1 MILAI
6 IEGLVL
12 SLAVAGTAFAWGHR
26 LFVDWRDVATMLGQ
40 AAAVSLCCITAF
52 YYNDLY
58 DLRVVRSFSLF
69 ASRLLQSFGV
79 ALILLAV
86 FYTIIPDAGMTEGAF
101 VSGLLV
107 AAGLLVPLRAAGYL
121 IMRRRAFAD
130 RVLVLG
136 AGPLARRVIHEIESR
151 PNFRYSVVGVVD
163 DGNGV
168 EPGDMPYPVLGPL
181 ERLDKI
187 IDDVKPD
194 RLIVALTERRGRM
207 PLAQLLECGARG
219 ILVEDGLRTYEYFTG
234 KLPIESLTP
243 SFLIFS
249 GAFRK
254 SRLQMGLRRASSLLA
269 GTAGLLLTAPIMA
282 VIAAAIA
289 LDSRGPVFFIDRRAG
304 RGGRPFNLV
313 KFRTMHPLPPGETV
327 PAAVWD
333 RDDDRRRHARRP
345 LHPQAPPRRAAPVL
359 EHPEGRH
366 GPGRP
371 AAGDPGERADDE
383 RADPVLRPAALG
395 AAGTHRLG
403 PDAVRLLG
411 QPRAGHREDPLRS
424 VLHPANVPLAGPSHP
439 GRHREDHAIWPRG
452 QVAAARSPWHSR

>member
-1 MILAI
+1 VILAI
-6 IEGLVL
+6 LEGLVL
-12 SLAVAGTAFAWGHR
+12 SLAVAATAFAWGHR
-26 LFVDWRDVATMLGQ
+26 LFVDWIDVATMLGQ
-40 AAAVSLCCITAF
+40 AGAVSLCCITAF

-79 ALILLAV
+79 ALMLLGL
-86 FYTIIPDAGMTEGAF
+86 FYTIVPDAGMTEGAF

-107 AAGLLVPLRAAGYL
+107 AAGLLVPLRAIGYT

-136 AGPLARRVIHEIESR
+136 AGPLARRVIEEIESR
-151 PNFRYSVVGVVD
+151 PNFRYAVVGVVD
-163 DGNGV
+163 DGTGV
-168 EPGDMPYPVLGPL
+168 DAGDLPYPVLGPL

-187 IDDVKPD
+187 LDDVKPD

-207 PLAQLLECGARG
+207 PLTQLLECGARG

-254 SRLQMGLRRASSLLA
+254 SRLQMGLRRASSLLLA
-269 GTAGLLLTAPIMA
+269 AVGLLLSAPLMA
-282 VIAAAIA
+282 VIAVAIA
-289 LDSRGPVFFIDRRAG
+289 IDSRGPVFFVDRRAG

-327 PAAVWD
+327 ASSVWD
-333 RDDDRRRHARRP
+333 RDDELRVTRVGRFIRKLRLDELPQFWNVVKGDMDLVGPRP
-345 LHPQAPPRRAAPVL
+345 EIL
-359 EHPEGRH
+359 
-366 GPGRP
+366 
-371 AAGDPGERADDE
+371 
-383 RADPVLRPAALG
+383 
-395 AAGTHRLG
+395 
-403 PDAVRLLG
+403 
-411 QPRAGHREDPLRS
+411 
-424 VLHPANVPLAGPSHP
+424 ANVQTMSEEIPYYGLRHSVRP
-439 GRHREDHAIWPRG
+439 GLTGWAQTRFGYSVSLEQVTEKIRYDLFYIKQMSFWLDLRILVDTVKIMLFGRG
-452 QVAAARSPWHSR
+452 AK

>member
-1 MILAI
+1 VTLAI

-26 LFVDWRDVATMLGQ
+26 LFVDWLDVATMLGQ
-40 AAAVSLCCITAF
+40 AGAVSLCCIVAF

-79 ALILLAV
+79 ALMLLAL
-86 FYTIIPDAGMTEGAF
+86 FYTIVPDAGMTERAF
-101 VSGLLV
+101 ASGLLV
-107 AAGLLVPLRAAGYL
+107 SAGLLVPLRAAGYM

-151 PNFRYSVVGVVD
+151 PNFRYAVVGVVD
-163 DGNGV
+163 DGNGM
-168 EPGDMPYPVLGPL
+168 EPGDLPYPVLGPL

-254 SRLQMGLRRASSLLA
+254 SRLQLAARRATSLLA
-269 GTAGLLLTAPIMA
+269 AAVGLLLTAPLMA
-282 VIAAAIA
+282 VIAVAIA
-289 LDSRGPVFFIDRRAG
+289 LDSRGPVLFVDERAG
-304 RGGRPFNLV
+304 RNGRPFRLF
-313 KFRTMHPLPPGETV
+313 KFRTMHPLPPGQTV

-333 RDDDRRRHARRP
+333 RDDTTRITRVGRMIRRLRLDELPQFWNVLKGDMDLVGPRP
-345 LHPQAPPRRAAPVL
+345 EIL
-359 EHPEGRH
+359 
-366 GPGRP
+366 
-371 AAGDPGERADDE
+371 
-383 RADPVLRPAALG
+383 
-395 AAGTHRLG
+395 
-403 PDAVRLLG
+403 
-411 QPRAGHREDPLRS
+411 
-424 VLHPANVPLAGPSHP
+424 ANVQTMAEQIPYYMLRQSVRP
-439 GRHREDHAIWPRG
+439 GITGWAQTRFGYSVSLEQVTEKMRYDLFYIKQMSLWLDLRILVDTVKIVLFGRG
-452 QVAAARSPWHSR
+452 AK

>member
-6 IEGLVL
+6 LEGLVL
-12 SLAVAGTAFAWGHR
+12 SLAVAATAFAWGHR
-26 LFVDWRDVATMLGQ
+26 LFVDWIDVATMLGQ
-40 AAAVSLCCITAF
+40 AGAVSLCCITAF

-79 ALILLAV
+79 ALMLLGL
-86 FYTIIPDAGMTEGAF
+86 FYTIVPDAGMTEGAF

-107 AAGLLVPLRAAGYL
+107 AAGLLVPLRAIGYT

-136 AGPLARRVIHEIESR
+136 TGPLARRVIQEIESR
-151 PNFRYSVVGVVD
+151 PNFRYAVVGVVD
-163 DGNGV
+163 DGTGV
-168 EPGDMPYPVLGPL
+168 DAGDLPYPVLGPL

-187 IDDVKPD
+187 LDDVKPD

-207 PLAQLLECGARG
+207 PLTQLLECGARG

-254 SRLQMGLRRASSLLA
+254 SRLQMGLRRASSLLLA
-269 GTAGLLLTAPIMA
+269 AVGLLLSAPLMA
-282 VIAAAIA
+282 VIAVAIA
-289 LDSRGPVFFIDRRAG
+289 IDSRGPVFFVDRRAG

-327 PAAVWD
+327 ASSVWD
-333 RDDDRRRHARRP
+333 RDDELRVTRVGRFIRKLRLDELPQFWNVVKGDMDLVGPRP
-345 LHPQAPPRRAAPVL
+345 EIL
-359 EHPEGRH
+359 
-366 GPGRP
+366 
-371 AAGDPGERADDE
+371 
-383 RADPVLRPAALG
+383 
-395 AAGTHRLG
+395 
-403 PDAVRLLG
+403 
-411 QPRAGHREDPLRS
+411 
-424 VLHPANVPLAGPSHP
+424 ANVQTMSEEIPYYGLRHSVRP
-439 GRHREDHAIWPRG
+439 GITGWAQTRFGYSVSLEQVTEKIRYDLFYIKQMSFWLDLRILVDTVKIMLFGRG
-452 QVAAARSPWHSR
+452 AK

>member
-1 MILAI
+1 VILAI
-6 IEGLVL
+6 LEGLVL
-12 SLAVAGTAFAWGHR
+12 SLAVAATAFAWGHR
-26 LFVDWRDVATMLGQ
+26 LFVDWIDVATMLGQ
-40 AAAVSLCCITAF
+40 AGAVSLCCITAF

-79 ALILLAV
+79 ALMLLGL
-86 FYTIIPDAGMTEGAF
+86 FYTIVPDAGMTEGAF

-107 AAGLLVPLRAAGYL
+107 AAGLLVPLRAIGYT

-136 AGPLARRVIHEIESR
+136 AGPLARRVIQEIESR
-151 PNFRYSVVGVVD
+151 PNFRYAVVGVVD
-163 DGNGV
+163 DGTGV
-168 EPGDMPYPVLGPL
+168 DAGDLPYPVLGPL

-187 IDDVKPD
+187 LDDVKPD

-207 PLAQLLECGARG
+207 PLTQLLECGARG

-254 SRLQMGLRRASSLLA
+254 SRLQMGLRRASSLLLA
-269 GTAGLLLTAPIMA
+269 AVGLLLSAPLMA
-282 VIAAAIA
+282 VIAVAIA
-289 LDSRGPVFFIDRRAG
+289 IDSRGPVFFVDRRAG

-327 PAAVWD
+327 AYSVWD
-333 RDDDRRRHARRP
+333 RDDELRVTRVGRFIRKLRLDELPQFWNVVKGDMDLVGPRP
-345 LHPQAPPRRAAPVL
+345 EIL
-359 EHPEGRH
+359 
-366 GPGRP
+366 
-371 AAGDPGERADDE
+371 
-383 RADPVLRPAALG
+383 
-395 AAGTHRLG
+395 
-403 PDAVRLLG
+403 
-411 QPRAGHREDPLRS
+411 
-424 VLHPANVPLAGPSHP
+424 ANVQTMSEEIPYYGLRHSVRP
-439 GRHREDHAIWPRG
+439 GLTGWAQTRFVFLFSDAPTTEKIRYDLFYIKQMSFWLDLRILVDTVKIMLFGRG
-452 QVAAARSPWHSR
+452 AK

>member
-1 MILAI
+1 VILAI
-6 IEGLVL
+6 LEGLVL
-12 SLAVAGTAFAWGHR
+12 SLAVAATAFAWGHR
-26 LFVDWRDVATMLGQ
+26 LFVDWIDVATMLGQ
-40 AAAVSLCCITAF
+40 AGAVSLCCITAF

-79 ALILLAV
+79 ALMLLGL
-86 FYTIIPDAGMTEGAF
+86 FYTIVPDAGMTEGAF

-107 AAGLLVPLRAAGYL
+107 AAGLLVPLRAIGYT

-136 AGPLARRVIHEIESR
+136 TGPLARRVIQEIESR
-151 PNFRYSVVGVVD
+151 PNFRYAVVGVVD
-163 DGNGV
+163 DGTGV
-168 EPGDMPYPVLGPL
+168 DAGDLPYPVLGPL

-187 IDDVKPD
+187 LDDVKPD

-207 PLAQLLECGARG
+207 PLTQLLECGARG

-254 SRLQMGLRRASSLLA
+254 SRLQMGLRRASSLLLA
-269 GTAGLLLTAPIMA
+269 AVGLLLSAPLMA
-282 VIAAAIA
+282 VIAVAIA
-289 LDSRGPVFFIDRRAG
+289 IDSRGPVFFVDRRAG

-327 PAAVWD
+327 ASSVWD
-333 RDDDRRRHARRP
+333 RDDELRVTRVGRFIRKLRLDELPQFWNVVKGDMDLVGPRP
-345 LHPQAPPRRAAPVL
+345 EIL
-359 EHPEGRH
+359 
-366 GPGRP
+366 
-371 AAGDPGERADDE
+371 
-383 RADPVLRPAALG
+383 
-395 AAGTHRLG
+395 
-403 PDAVRLLG
+403 
-411 QPRAGHREDPLRS
+411 
-424 VLHPANVPLAGPSHP
+424 ANVQTMSEEIPYYGLRHSVRP
-439 GRHREDHAIWPRG
+439 GLTGWAQTRFGYSVSLEQVTEKIRYDLFYIKQMSFWLDLRILVDTVKIMLFGRG
-452 QVAAARSPWHSR
+452 AK

>member
-1 MILAI
+1 VILAI
-6 IEGLVL
+6 LEGLVL
-12 SLAVAGTAFAWGHR
+12 SLAVAATAFAWGHR
-26 LFVDWRDVATMLGQ
+26 LFVDWIDVATMLGQ
-40 AAAVSLCCITAF
+40 AGAVSLCCITAF

-79 ALILLAV
+79 ALMLLGL
-86 FYTIIPDAGMTEGAF
+86 FYTIVPDAGMTEGAF

-107 AAGLLVPLRAAGYL
+107 AAGLLVPLRAIGYT

-136 AGPLARRVIHEIESR
+136 AGPLARRVIQEIESR
-151 PNFRYSVVGVVD
+151 PNFRYAVVGVVD
-163 DGNGV
+163 DGTGV
-168 EPGDMPYPVLGPL
+168 DAGDLPYPVLGPL

-187 IDDVKPD
+187 LDDVKPD

-207 PLAQLLECGARG
+207 PLTQLLECGARG

-254 SRLQMGLRRASSLLA
+254 SRLQMGLRRASSLLLA
-269 GTAGLLLTAPIMA
+269 AVGLLLSAPLMA
-282 VIAAAIA
+282 VIAVAIA
-289 LDSRGPVFFIDRRAG
+289 IDSRGPVFFVDRRAG

-327 PAAVWD
+327 AYSVWD
-333 RDDDRRRHARRP
+333 RDDELRVTRVGRFIRKLRLDELPQFWNVVKGDMDLVGPRP
-345 LHPQAPPRRAAPVL
+345 EIL
-359 EHPEGRH
+359 
-366 GPGRP
+366 
-371 AAGDPGERADDE
+371 
-383 RADPVLRPAALG
+383 
-395 AAGTHRLG
+395 
-403 PDAVRLLG
+403 
-411 QPRAGHREDPLRS
+411 
-424 VLHPANVPLAGPSHP
+424 ANVQTMSEEIPYYGLRHSVRP
-439 GRHREDHAIWPRG
+439 GLTGWAQTRFGYSVSLEQVTEKIRYDLFYIKQMSFWLDLRILVDTVKIMLFGRG
-452 QVAAARSPWHSR
+452 AK

>member
-1 MILAI
+1 MILAV

-26 LFVDWRDVATMLGQ
+26 LFVDWIDVATMLGQ
-40 AAAVSLCCITAF
+40 AGAVSLCCITAF

-79 ALILLAV
+79 ALMLLGL
-86 FYTIIPDAGMTEGAF
+86 FYTIVPDAGMTEGAF

-107 AAGLLVPLRAAGYL
+107 AAGLLVPLRAIGYT

-151 PNFRYSVVGVVD
+151 PNFRYAVVGVVD
-163 DGNGV
+163 DGSGT
-168 EPGDMPYPVLGPL
+168 EAGDLPYPVLGPL

-207 PLAQLLECGARG
+207 PLGQLLECGARG

-254 SRLQMGLRRASSLLA
+254 SRLQMGLRRVSSFLLA
-269 GTAGLLLTAPIMA
+269 AVGLLLSAPLMA
-282 VIAAAIA
+282 VIAAAITI
-289 LDSRGPVFFIDRRAG
+289 DSRGPVFFVDRRAG

-313 KFRTMHPLPPGETV
+313 KFRTMHPLPPGETLT
-327 PAAVWD
+327 ASVWD
-333 RDDDRRRHARRP
+333 RDDELRVTRVGRFIRKLRLDELPQFWNVLKGDMDLVGPRP
-345 LHPQAPPRRAAPVL
+345 EIL
-359 EHPEGRH
+359 
-366 GPGRP
+366 
-371 AAGDPGERADDE
+371 
-383 RADPVLRPAALG
+383 
-395 AAGTHRLG
+395 
-403 PDAVRLLG
+403 
-411 QPRAGHREDPLRS
+411 
-424 VLHPANVPLAGPSHP
+424 ANVQTMSEEIPYYGLRHSVRP
-439 GRHREDHAIWPRG
+439 GLTGWAQTRFGYSVSLEQVTEKIRYDLFYIKQMSLWLDLRILVDTVKIMLFGRG
-452 QVAAARSPWHSR
+452 AK

>member
-1 MILAI
+1 MILAV

-26 LFVDWRDVATMLGQ
+26 LFVDWIDVATMLGQ
-40 AAAVSLCCITAF
+40 AGAVSLCCITAF

-79 ALILLAV
+79 ALMLLGL
-86 FYTIIPDAGMTEGAF
+86 FYTIVPDAGMTEGAF

-107 AAGLLVPLRAAGYL
+107 AAGLLVPLRAIGYT

-151 PNFRYSVVGVVD
+151 PNFRYAVVGVVD
-163 DGNGV
+163 DGSGT
-168 EPGDMPYPVLGPL
+168 EAGDLPYPVLGPL

-207 PLAQLLECGARG
+207 PLGQLLECGARG

-254 SRLQMGLRRASSLLA
+254 SRLQMGLRRVSSFVLA
-269 GTAGLLLTAPIMA
+269 ALGLLLSAPLMA

-289 LDSRGPVFFIDRRAG
+289 IDSRGPVFFVDRRAG

-327 PAAVWD
+327 TASVWD
-333 RDDDRRRHARRP
+333 RDDELRVTRVGRFIRKLRLDELPQFWNVLKGDMDLVGPRP
-345 LHPQAPPRRAAPVL
+345 EIL
-359 EHPEGRH
+359 
-366 GPGRP
+366 
-371 AAGDPGERADDE
+371 
-383 RADPVLRPAALG
+383 
-395 AAGTHRLG
+395 
-403 PDAVRLLG
+403 
-411 QPRAGHREDPLRS
+411 
-424 VLHPANVPLAGPSHP
+424 ANVQTMSEEIPYYGLRHSVRP
-439 GRHREDHAIWPRG
+439 GLTGWAQTRFGYSVSLEQVTEKIRYDLFYIKQMSLWLDLRILVDTVKIMLFGRG
-452 QVAAARSPWHSR
+452 AK

>member
-6 IEGLVL
+6 LEGLVL
-12 SLAVAGTAFAWGHR
+12 SLAVAATAFAWGHR
-26 LFVDWRDVATMLGQ
+26 LFVDWIDVATMLGQ
-40 AAAVSLCCITAF
+40 AGAVSLCCITAF

-79 ALILLAV
+79 ALMLLGL
-86 FYTIIPDAGMTEGAF
+86 FYTIVPDAGMTEGAF

-107 AAGLLVPLRAAGYL
+107 AAGLLVPLRAIGYT

-136 AGPLARRVIHEIESR
+136 AGPLARRVIQEIESR
-151 PNFRYSVVGVVD
+151 PNFRYAVVGVVD
-163 DGNGV
+163 DGTGV
-168 EPGDMPYPVLGPL
+168 DAGDLPYPVLGPL

-187 IDDVKPD
+187 LDDVKPD

-207 PLAQLLECGARG
+207 PLTQLLECGARG

-254 SRLQMGLRRASSLLA
+254 SRLQMGLRRASSLLLA
-269 GTAGLLLTAPIMA
+269 AVGLLLSAPLMA
-282 VIAAAIA
+282 VIAVAIA
-289 LDSRGPVFFIDRRAG
+289 IDSRGPVFFVDRRAG

-327 PAAVWD
+327 AYSVWD
-333 RDDDRRRHARRP
+333 RDDELRVTRVGRFIRKLRLDELPQFWNVVKGDMDLVGPRP
-345 LHPQAPPRRAAPVL
+345 EIL
-359 EHPEGRH
+359 
-366 GPGRP
+366 
-371 AAGDPGERADDE
+371 
-383 RADPVLRPAALG
+383 
-395 AAGTHRLG
+395 
-403 PDAVRLLG
+403 
-411 QPRAGHREDPLRS
+411 
-424 VLHPANVPLAGPSHP
+424 ANVQTMSEEIPYYGLRHSVRP
-439 GRHREDHAIWPRG
+439 GLTGWAQTRFGYSVSLEQVTEKIRYDLFYIKQMSFWLDLRILVDTVKIMLFGRG
-452 QVAAARSPWHSR
+452 AK

>member
-1 MILAI
+1 VILAI
-6 IEGLVL
+6 LEGLVL
-12 SLAVAGTAFAWGHR
+12 SLAVSATAFALGHR
-26 LFVDWRDVATMLGQ
+26 LFVDWIDVATMLGQ
-40 AAAVSLCCITAF
+40 AGAVSLCCITAF

-79 ALILLAV
+79 ALMLLGL
-86 FYTIIPDAGMTEGAF
+86 FYTIVPDAGMTEGAF

-107 AAGLLVPLRAAGYL
+107 AAGLLVPLRAIGYT

-136 AGPLARRVIHEIESR
+136 AGPLAHRVIHEIESR
-151 PNFRYSVVGVVD
+151 PNFRYAVVGVVD
-163 DGNGV
+163 DGTGT
-168 EPGDMPYPVLGPL
+168 EAGDLPYPVLGPL

-207 PLAQLLECGARG
+207 PLTQLLECGARG

-254 SRLQMGLRRASSLLA
+254 SRLQMGLRRVSSFLLA
-269 GTAGLLLTAPIMA
+269 AIGLLLSVPLMA
-282 VIAAAIA
+282 LIAAAIA
-289 LDSRGPVFFIDRRAG
+289 VDSRGPVFYVDRRAG

-313 KFRTMHPLPPGETV
+313 KFRTMHPLPPGET
-327 PAAVWD
+327 PTASVWD
-333 RDDDRRRHARRP
+333 RDDELRVTRVGRFIRKLRLDELPQFWNVVKGDMDLVGPRP
-345 LHPQAPPRRAAPVL
+345 EIL
-359 EHPEGRH
+359 
-366 GPGRP
+366 
-371 AAGDPGERADDE
+371 
-383 RADPVLRPAALG
+383 
-395 AAGTHRLG
+395 
-403 PDAVRLLG
+403 
-411 QPRAGHREDPLRS
+411 
-424 VLHPANVPLAGPSHP
+424 ANVQTMSEEIPYYGLRHSVRP
-439 GRHREDHAIWPRG
+439 GLTGWAQTRFGYSVSLEQVTEKIRYDLFYIKQMSLWLDLRILVDTVKIMLFGRG
-452 QVAAARSPWHSR
+452 AK

>member
-1 MILAI
+1 VILAI

-26 LFVDWRDVATMLGQ
+26 LFVDWLDVATMLGQ
-40 AAAVSLCCITAF
+40 AGAVSLCCIVAF

-79 ALILLAV
+79 ALMLLAL
-86 FYTIIPDAGMTEGAF
+86 FYTIVPDAGMTERAF

-107 AAGLLVPLRAAGYL
+107 AAGLLVPLRAAGYMV
-121 IMRRRAFAD
+121 MRRRAFAD

-136 AGPLARRVIHEIESR
+136 AGPQARRVIHEIEAR
-151 PNFRYSVVGVVD
+151 PNFRYAVVGVVD
-163 DGNGV
+163 DGNGMDT
-168 EPGDMPYPVLGPL
+168 GDLPYPVLGPL

-207 PLAQLLECGARG
+207 PMAQLLDCGARG
-219 ILVEDGLRTYEYFTG
+219 ILVEDGLRAYEYFTG

-254 SRLQMGLRRASSLLA
+254 SRLQLALRRTTSLLA
-269 GTAGLLLTAPIMA
+269 AVAGLLLTAPLMA
-282 VIAAAIA
+282 VIALAIK
-289 LDSRGPVFFIDRRAG
+289 LDSRGPILFVDERAG
-304 RGGRPFNLV
+304 RMGRPFHLF
-313 KFRTMHPLPPGETV
+313 KFRTMRPLPPGQTV

-333 RDDDRRRHARRP
+333 RDDSTRITRVGRMIRRLRLDELPQFWNVLKGDMDLVGPRP
-345 LHPQAPPRRAAPVL
+345 EIL
-359 EHPEGRH
+359 
-366 GPGRP
+366 
-371 AAGDPGERADDE
+371 
-383 RADPVLRPAALG
+383 
-395 AAGTHRLG
+395 
-403 PDAVRLLG
+403 
-411 QPRAGHREDPLRS
+411 
-424 VLHPANVPLAGPSHP
+424 ANVQTMTEHIPYYALRHSVRP
-439 GRHREDHAIWPRG
+439 GITGWAQTRFGYSVSLEQVTEKLRYDLFYIKHMSFWLDLRILVDTVKIVLFGRG
-452 QVAAARSPWHSR
+452 AK